1 MQDLGDPLPP
11 SCARLYACL
20 WWHEGQVVISL
31 SGSEQKDPNVAQKN
45 PQSGI
50 NHLLGAAGRQ

>member
-1 MQDLGDPLPP
+1 MLPL
-11 SCARLYACL
+11 CARLSACL
-20 WWHEGQVVISL
+20 WWHEGQVVTSL
-31 SGSEQKDPNVAQKN
+31 SGSEQKDLNVAQKN